1 MFKKLNKKGFTLAEL
16 LVVVAIIGVLVAI
29 SIPIFT
35 SQLERS
41 RDAVTVANVRA
52 AYAEAASEYLTSNGK
67 AVGKDGDRIYVAAP
81 DTSGKVTVTVD
92 KIAVKGTNDAD
103 LSNLES
109 ELPFTLTAENI
120 KALHKVTG
128 DAGANGYVKITFE
141 YAKDSS
147 QPTIKTIAAGSAA

>member
-1 MFKKLNKKGFTLAEL
+1 M
-16 LVVVAIIGVLVAI
+16 GVLVAI

-67 AVGKDGDRIYVAAP
+67 AVGTDSDRIHVAAP
-81 DTSGKVTVTVD
+81 DASGNVDVTID
-92 KIAVKGTNDAD
+92 KIAVKGTDDKD
-103 LSNLES
+103 LSNLEA
-109 ELPFTLTAENI
+109 ELPFTLSSANI
-120 KALHKVTG
+120 KALHKATG
-128 DAGANGYVKITFE
+128 DAGANGYVKITFR

-147 QPTIKTIAAGSAA
+147 EPTIQTIAAGTAD